1 MLKPITRFLFTLVLF
16 FLSIL
21 VVKSQEI
28 KEDYGIAVALEEG
41 SSKAI
46 SNYFDEMVEISLG
59 NNKRDFSKNQAEVV
73 LRDFFDDYEA
83 KGFEWRHQHQ
93 SNENF
98 IYLIGIYQSINDVF
112 RVLIKGK
119 KSQNEQFIIYSLDFL
134 KE

>member
-1 MLKPITRFLFTLVLF
+1 FTLVLF

-83 KGFEWRHQHQ
+83 KGFEWRHQRQ